1 MMRVT
6 TSEGDHIDTVIDKK
20 GDSETQVKS
29 GENCNLCKKWKC
41 RWAKNVL
48 GVGGCEGDFPLDL
61 SRQQAAKSKK

>member
-29 GENCNLCKKWKC
+29 GKIVIC
-41 RWAKNVL
+41 AKNEN
-48 GVGGCEGDFPLDL
+48 VGGQKMC
-61 SRQQAAKSKK
+61 

>member
-29 GENCNLCKKWKC
+29 GKIVIC
-41 RWAKNVL
+41 AKNEN
-48 GVGGCEGDFPLDL
+48 VGGQKMCWGWVGVKGTSL
-61 SRQQAAKSKK
+61 